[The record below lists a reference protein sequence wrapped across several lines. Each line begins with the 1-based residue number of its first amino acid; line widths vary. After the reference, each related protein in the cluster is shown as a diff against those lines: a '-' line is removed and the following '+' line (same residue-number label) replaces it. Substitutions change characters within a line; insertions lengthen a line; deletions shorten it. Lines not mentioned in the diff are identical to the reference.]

1 MHRSTLVA
9 LVAVA
14 CGGCIPAQAAD
25 PATPGKPNV
34 ILCMTDDQGW
44 GDTGYNGHPVLKTPE
59 LDAMAAA
66 GIRFDRFFTAHPM
79 CSPTRASC
87 LTGRSPT
94 RYRCMTWG
102 HDLPL
107 AEVTIAEAV
116 RTAGYAT
123 GHFGKWH
130 LGGIPEA
137 TGGTGQGLPESFDA
151 APRHP
156 GNQGFDEW
164 YSNGNTFDLGSA
176 ILYHGEERLVLPEKD
191 TSDAVM
197 DLALEW
203 IGRQAEAGKPFL
215 AVIWFSAPHGPH
227 KAAPEY
233 AAAYAT
239 AKKQA
244 DYLGELAGV
253 DHAMGRLR
261 RGLREMKV
269 ADDTMLW
276 FCSDNGAGPG
286 GSTGGLPGAKKF
298 LSEGGNRV
306 PGILEW
312 PARIRRPFATTIPA
326 STLDIYPTVLDVLG
340 ITMADEVGPV
350 DGISLVPL
358 IAGTMETRPR
368 PIPLVNGGHVR
379 LVDGEYRL
387 QGDRLLRFDEAAK
400 AEVDV
405 TDAEPET
412 HARLSAVRDEF
423 LASVKVDQAKYAAP
437 RKRR

>member
-14 CGGCIPAQAAD
+14 CGGCIPAPAAD

-312 PARIRRPFATTIPA
+312 PARIRRPFATTSPA
-326 STLDIYPTVLDVLG
+326 SGPAMAMSKSWRRSAREPSMPITAPSVPVSRIGIGIKNGSVAGMPWRRAAMKWPASWAVSTASTAAIYR
-340 ITMADEVGPV
+340 
-350 DGISLVPL
+350 
-358 IAGTMETRPR
+358 RPR
-368 PIPLVNGGHVR
+368 SQWASTADATPTSSTPNRSGCQPTAPAANVVR
-379 LVDGEYRL
+379 PVSR
-387 QGDRLLRFDEAAK
+387 
-400 AEVDV
+400 
-405 TDAEPET
+405 
-412 HARLSAVRDEF
+412 
-423 LASVKVDQAKYAAP
+423 
-437 RKRR
+437 